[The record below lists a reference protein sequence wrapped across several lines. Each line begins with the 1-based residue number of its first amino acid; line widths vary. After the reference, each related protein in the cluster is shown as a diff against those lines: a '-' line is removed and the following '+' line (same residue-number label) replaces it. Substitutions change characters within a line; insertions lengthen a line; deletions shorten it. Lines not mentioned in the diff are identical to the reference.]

1 MTDGTERPVAFAT
14 RSLAKSERNYAK
26 IDKEA
31 LGIVWSV
38 KKFYTYLFGRSFTL
52 VTDHQPLTS
61 IFSPNKGI
69 PVTTAAR
76 LQRYALFLS
85 GFNYQIEYKNTKRHT
100 NAESV

>member
-1 MTDGTERPVAFAT
+1 MTDGTERLVAFAS

-26 IDKEA
+26 IDKET

-38 KKFYTYLFGRSFTL
+38 KKLYSYLFGRSFTL

-69 PVTTAAR
+69 PITTH
-76 LQRYALFLS
+76 
-85 GFNYQIEYKNTKRHT
+85 NI
-100 NAESV
+100 